1 MLKALG
7 DAFAGFAGAADVTAF
22 DFIPELMELYP
33 DAKFVL
39 VTRPAAAWWKSF
51 EGVANNS
58 GSKIIGYILMP
69 LPGIRWFIDTARG
82 FFEA

>member
-1 MLKALG
+1 MLKALE
-7 DAFAGFAGAADVTAF
+7 DVFSGFAGATDVTAI

-39 VTRPAAAWWKSF
+39 VTRPPAAWWESFKS
-51 EGVANNS
+51 VADKS
-58 GSKIIGYILMP
+58 GSKVMGYLTMP